1 LSAADTTLIQKAFDF
16 AQEATK
22 QLLTLAV
29 AILTVTVTF
38 NDDLVKR
45 GQQGQHQH
53 VDVWPAQVG
62 WVLYAVSILCG
73 GWTLLALSGSLE
85 RPPDGKH
92 SIYSANIR
100 WPSGAQVLSFV
111 AGVGFTVA
119 FGWDAIGA

>member
-1 LSAADTTLIQKAFDF
+1 MSAADTTLIQKAFDF

-22 QLLTLAV
+22 QREEGA
-29 AILTVTVTF
+29 A
-38 NDDLVKR
+38 
-45 GQQGQHQH
+45 GQHQH